1 MIYKYKPV
9 TIGKH
14 PNTATLM
21 VRNNDNNTM
30 QEIAIIGDWR
40 YVHAPNDADIPE
52 QWPEIEWQ
60 AVVLSD
66 ELKEEIKA
74 NSRPCLLIS
83 ERMQAKIREKYTA
96 EDEMYFARI
105 GTGKALGVYEFQ
117 QGEEAALLQYGNFVE
132 SVRQWGREQR
142 ALIGL

>member
-21 VRNNDNNTM
+21 MRNDGNNTM

-40 YVHAPNDADIPE
+40 YIYVSDNTEIPE

-60 AVVLSD
+60 AVVLTD
-66 ELKEEIKA
+66 QLKEEIKT
-74 NSRPCLLIS
+74 NSRPCFLIS
-83 ERMQAKIREKYTA
+83 ERMQEMIREKYTA

-117 QGEEAALLQYGNFVE
+117 SGEESALLDYGNFVE
-132 SVRQWGREQR
+132 SVRQWGRDER
-142 ALIGL
+142 AKIGL

>member
-21 VRNNDNNTM
+21 MRNDDNNAM
-30 QEIAIIGDWR
+30 QEIATVGDWR
-40 YVHAPNDADIPE
+40 YVYAPDNTEIPE

-60 AVVLSD
+60 SVVLSD
-66 ELKEEIKA
+66 ELKEAIKA
-74 NSRPCLLIS
+74 NSRPCFLIS
-83 ERMQAKIREKYTA
+83 ERMQEMIRARYTA

-117 QGEEAALLQYGNFVE
+117 AGEESALLDYGNFVE
-132 SVRQWGREQR
+132 SVRQWGRDER
-142 ALIGL
+142 AKIGL